1 MKPSEEKKDTLF
13 DIAKSISEVSQIG
26 NSYGRLAELRDLQVH
41 IQTRINELEKEIDK
55 TNPLNKQKGAK
66 MKNKKITIV
75 LKNCRDDIAKTILID
90 TKMNMKKYE
99 SVNHLEFR
107 KKESRIEVQE
117 IGNRKEKD
125 ANNL

>member
-55 TNPLNKQKGAK
+55 TNPLNKQKGGNMTDKKALEILFNAINFNVEMTK
-66 MKNKKITIV
+66 REVDKEIIKANKEGWEAYDYIKQKIE
-75 LKNCRDDIAKTILID
+75 R
-90 TKMNMKKYE
+90 
-99 SVNHLEFR
+99 S
-107 KKESRIEVQE
+107 
-117 IGNRKEKD
+117 KD
-125 ANNL
+125 EE